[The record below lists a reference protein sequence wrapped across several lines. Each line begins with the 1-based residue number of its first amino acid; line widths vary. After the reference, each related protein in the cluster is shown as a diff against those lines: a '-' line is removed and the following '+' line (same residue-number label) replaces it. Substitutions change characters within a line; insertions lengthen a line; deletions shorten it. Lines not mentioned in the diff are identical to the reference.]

1 MGYRHQVISD
11 TMAPNKDLLP
21 EWFIEKYEAVIDFD
35 RRFWASRG
43 EHKRYS
49 ALSGFE
55 RDVQRVVQEL
65 ELNEIRL
72 IYFAD
77 ESYSHNPDISH
88 ISITSGSIVEV
99 RAFLWEKI

>member
-11 TMAPNKDLLP
+11 TMAPKADLLP
-21 EWFIEKYEAVIDFD
+21 KWFRERYEEIIDFD

-77 ESYSHNPDISH
+77 ESYSHHPDISH
-88 ISITSGSIVEV
+88 ISITSGSIVEI
-99 RAFLWEKI
+99 RANFWKKI